1 MSNHSRS
8 GLRLIVFIALG
19 TSFALGSS
27 RLHAQARPAA
37 IVPESGS
44 VFDVDGRIALHS
56 LMSLSDAHLQKIADV
71 LAVVAT
77 TAAARSADW
86 RRIRPHLADAA
97 RVNVPAVFWFAEPN
111 GKYWTLDQGRATATL
126 SDRAYFPRLRTGE
139 TVLGDLVTS
148 HSTNRNTAIVAVPI
162 RGQNGSI
169 VGMLG
174 SSVHL
179 DSLAARIRSEMGGLQ
194 DGLIFF
200 AIDATP
206 LGALNSDPS
215 LIFTDPMKLGDEGMR
230 RAFTEMLSREEGVVT
245 YDFRNARRTVLFR
258 KSAISGW
265 WYAFGVLGK

>member
-1 MSNHSRS
+1 MSNNSRS
-8 GLRLIVFIALG
+8 ALRLIVVAAG

-27 RLHAQARPAA
+27 PLHAQERPVA
-37 IVPESGS
+37 ILPESGS
-44 VFDVDGRIALHS
+44 AFDVDGRIALHS

-71 LAVVAT
+71 LTMVSR
-77 TAAARSADW
+77 TAAARSAEW

-97 RVNVPAVFWFAEPN
+97 RVNVAAVFWFAEPN
-111 GKYWTLDQGRATATL
+111 GKYWTLDLGRASATL
-126 SDRAYFPRLRTGE
+126 SDRAYFPRLLAGE

-179 DSLAARIRSEMGGLQ
+179 DSLATRIRAEMGGLP

-206 LGALNSDPS
+206 LGALNSDPA
-215 LIFTDPMKLGDEGMR
+215 LIFTDPMKLGDEDMR
-230 RAFTEMLSREEGVVT
+230 RAFTEMLSREEGVVR
-245 YDFRNARRTVLFR
+245 YEFRNSRRTVLFR
-258 KSAISGW
+258 KSAVSNW
-265 WYAFGVLGK
+265 WYGFGVLGK